1 MHEVE
6 THEAIK
12 LKLLQQAIDEGLS
25 SGLSDCSMEEL
36 IAAAEGD
43 ATADGPTG
51 PA

>member
-36 IAAAEGD
+36 TAAEGD
-43 ATADGPTG
+43 AAADGPTG